1 MLIFLLALHNFLYP
15 AFFPECVQCVWD
27 LGVLRATA
35 QALNVG
41 TADMTL
47 TILYCSLSSYYKPF
61 ITVCGMILLSI
72 AAQEGENP
80 MRMALK
86 WLVNRLRSANQCM
99 AAFYKL

>member
-47 TILYCSLSSYYKPF
+47 TVLQYVK
-61 ITVCGMILLSI
+61 LL
-72 AAQEGENP
+72 
-80 MRMALK
+80 
-86 WLVNRLRSANQCM
+86 
-99 AAFYKL
+99 